1 METNKNQTSI
11 ITEKGIKKSLKAFK
25 SSYEQ
30 NKEKYEEN
38 GIKVEDVVNLTESF
52 SGKNAFLATNVILSV
67 MIAMPLENFMALMET
82 AKALSKVKF
91 LESMK
96 EILEKKIKDIDND
109 INN

>member
-11 ITEKGIKKSLKAFK
+11 IAEKGIKKALKAFK

-30 NKEKYEEN
+30 NKEKYEEK
-38 GIKVEDVVNLTESF
+38 GIKVEDVVSLTESF

-67 MIAMPLENFMALMET
+67 MVAMPPEDFIVLMET
-82 AKALSKVKF
+82 AKELSKVKF

-96 EILEKKIKDIDND
+96 EILEKKIKDTDND

>member
-11 ITEKGIKKSLKAFK
+11 ITEKGIKKALEAFK

-30 NKEKYEEN
+30 NKEKYEEK
-38 GIKVEDVVNLTESF
+38 GIKVEDVVSLTESF
-52 SGKNAFLATNVILSV
+52 SGKNASLATNVILSV
-67 MIAMPLENFMALMET
+67 MMAMPPKDFMVLMET
-82 AKALSKVKF
+82 AKVLSKVKF

-96 EILEKKIKDIDND
+96 EILEKKIKDTYNY

>member
-30 NKEKYEEN
+30 NKEKYEEK

-67 MIAMPLENFMALMET
+67 MMAMPSENFMALMET
-82 AKALSKVKF
+82 AKTLSKVKF

>member
-11 ITEKGIKKSLKAFK
+11 ITEKGIKKALKAFK

-30 NKEKYEEN
+30 NKEKYEEK
-38 GIKVEDVVNLTESF
+38 GIKVEDVVSLTESF

-67 MIAMPLENFMALMET
+67 MVAMPPENFIVLMET
-82 AKALSKVKF
+82 AKELSKVKF

-96 EILEKKIKDIDND
+96 EILEKKIKDTDND

>member
-11 ITEKGIKKSLKAFK
+11 ITEKGIKKALKAFK

-30 NKEKYEEN
+30 NKEKYEEK
-38 GIKVEDVVNLTESF
+38 GIKVEDVVSLTESF
-52 SGKNAFLATNVILSV
+52 SEKNAFLATNVILSV
-67 MIAMPLENFMALMET
+67 MVAMSPEDFIVLMKT
-82 AKALSKVKF
+82 AKELSKVKF

-96 EILEKKIKDIDND
+96 EILEKKIKDTDND